1 MSETA
6 RLGLIFLVVFLTNF
20 QGSITGFGATVLA
33 LPFVTLL
40 IGLDVA
46 VPVLVI
52 QAWLLAVFI
61 VIEARRH
68 IDWAAFGRLLA
79 FVVVGLPIGIVMSA
93 HLPEDPLKL
102 VLGAF
107 TGVVSVYGLARPE
120 PPSARDGG
128 LEGWKGRGI
137 TALLPLGG
145 IIHGAFGSGG
155 PLLVVYCARALPD
168 KSLFR
173 VTMSL
178 LWLTLNTILIGQ
190 WAASGRLTAEV
201 LTLAGWC
208 APFMIAGLIL
218 GTIAHYRVDEAIFRR
233 ILYAVLLIASAM
245 LLHSALT

>member
-1 MSETA
+1 MSEAT

-33 LPFVTLL
+33 LPFVTML
-40 IGLDVA
+40 IGLKVA

-52 QAWLLAVFI
+52 QAWLLAIFI
-61 VIEARRH
+61 VVEARRH
-68 IDWAAFGRLLA
+68 IEWAAFGRLLA
-79 FVVVGLPIGIVMSA
+79 FVVIGLPVGIILSA
-93 HLPEDPLKL
+93 HLPENPLKL

-107 TGVVSVYGLARPE
+107 TGVVSIYGLAHPE
-120 PPSARDGG
+120 PPSAEDGG

-145 IIHGAFGSGG
+145 VVHGAFGSGG

-173 VTMSL
+173 VTISL

-190 WAASGRLTAEV
+190 WAASGRLTIPV
-201 LTLAGWC
+201 LTVAGWC
-208 APFMIAGLIL
+208 APFMVAGLIL
-218 GTIAHYRVDEAIFRR
+218 GTIAHYRVDQTIFRR
-233 ILYAVLLIASAM
+233 ILYAVLLIASVM
-245 LLHSALT
+245 LINSALR